1 MIGRAVEALTEQI
14 RQANDIVDVVGSY
27 VSVRRAGRVF
37 KALCPFH
44 NEKTPSFHINPEK
57 QIFKCFGCGAGGDV
71 FKFIQRREN
80 VGFVEAKAILAA
92 RVGISLEPEKSGPT
106 GITKAELDRVN
117 RWAQQWFARQLA
129 GPGGA
134 IAREYATGRGF
145 SDASVARFELGFAP
159 DGWDS
164 LIQAAAKQR
173 IPTELLKEAGLIKIK
188 DDGPTRQYDGFRN
201 RLMFPIRDPMNRIIG
216 FGGRTLGD
224 DPAKYINS
232 PQNALFD
239 KSRCL
244 FGVHIA
250 KGAFDSA
257 RQAVVVEGYM
267 DCLLL
272 QQAGIE
278 NVVATLGTALT
289 ADHVQMLRRYVDGV
303 ILVFDSDEAG
313 RRAADRALEV
323 ALAGDLEIRLAQVP
337 TGKDPADYV
346 QSEGPEAFRTVLTS
360 AIGALECKWNQVL
373 THRRSNSGATDQRR
387 ALDEFMGLISASG
400 SLQKAD
406 PIRKGLILNQLGKLL
421 GLPADEINR
430 NLALAARRQSS
441 RSERPDDSVAVGPPS
456 RVEGGAASVATL
468 HLLEVLLNEP
478 SYFDSVSRHFV
489 PDRLAHPM
497 DANIAASFIEY
508 VGETEQFELSEFI
521 SRFESIETAQRVTD
535 LHLAGADRGNFG
547 GTVEGA
553 VARLEQLNLQGRGR
567 QLLSTLSRPAALAS
581 GADGRLEEAASAEG
595 ADRDVFLAASE
606 VVRSVGHFSARRHR
620 GEAGRAPAATRES
633 D

>member
-1 MIGRAVEALTEQI
+1 MIGRAIEAQTEQI

-27 VSVRRAGRVF
+27 VAVRRAGRVF

-80 VGFVEAKAILAA
+80 VGFMEARAILAA
-92 RVGISLEPEKSGPT
+92 RVGISLEKADAKSSG
-106 GITKAELDRVN
+106 GVTKAELDRVN
-117 RWAQQWFARQLA
+117 RWAQLWFVKQFTSPNGAAARN
-129 GPGGA
+129 
-134 IAREYATGRGF
+134 YASSRGF
-145 SDASVARFELGFAP
+145 SDLSITRFELGFAP
-159 DGWDS
+159 ASWEQ
-164 LIQAAAKQR
+164 LTEAAARQGVP
-173 IPTELLKEAGLIKIK
+173 IPLLKEAGLIKSK
-188 DDGPTRQYDGFRN
+188 EETPGRHYDAFRN
-201 RLMFPIRDPMNRIIG
+201 RLMFPIRDPMTRIIG

-224 DPAKYINS
+224 EPAKYINS
-232 PQNALFD
+232 PQNMLFD

-250 KGAFDSA
+250 KGAFEA
-257 RQAVVVEGYM
+257 TRHAVVVEGYM

-289 ADHVQMLRRYVDGV
+289 SEHVQMLRRYVDSV
-303 ILVFDSDEAG
+303 TLVFDSDEAG
-313 RRAADRALEV
+313 MRAADRALEV
-323 ALAGDLEIRLAQVP
+323 ALAGDLDIRLARVP

-346 QSEGPEAFRTVLTS
+346 QAEGPDAFRSVLTS

-387 ALDEFMGLISASG
+387 ALDEFMGLIAASG
-400 SLQKAD
+400 SLQQAD

-430 NLALAARRQSS
+430 NLTLAAKRQGS
-441 RSERPDDSVAVGPPS
+441 RVEQPALSPVSMSVS

-478 SYFDSVSRHFV
+478 TYFDSVSRHFD
-489 PDRLAHPM
+489 PARLANET
-497 DANIAASFIEY
+497 DANIAAALIEY
-508 VGETEQFELSEFI
+508 VREAERFELSEFI

-535 LHLAGADRGNFG
+535 LQFAGSHRGNYG

-567 QLLSTLSRPAALAS
+567 QLLSTLFRPA
-581 GADGRLEEAASAEG
+581 AASAEEMALESSG
-595 ADRDVFLAASE
+595 DGVERDVFLAASD
-606 VVRSVGHFSARRHR
+606 VVRKSGQFAARRHK
-620 GEAGRAPAATRES
+620 GEIGRIA
-633 D
+633 

>member
-27 VSVRRAGRVF
+27 VAVRRAGRVF

-80 VGFVEAKAILAA
+80 VGFVEARAILAA
-92 RVGISLEPEKSGPT
+92 RVGISIEVNEAKTAG
-106 GITKAELDRVN
+106 GVTKAELDRVN
-117 RWAQQWFARQLA
+117 RWAQAWFAKQFN
-129 GPGGA
+129 GPNGA
-134 IAREYATGRGF
+134 AARGYASSRGF
-145 SDASVARFELGFAP
+145 SDISITRFELGFAP
-159 DGWDS
+159 IGWDN
-164 LIQAAAKQR
+164 LTKAAARQG
-173 IPTELLKEAGLIKIK
+173 IPIPLLKEAGLIKIK
-188 DDGPTRQYDGFRN
+188 DDGPDRQYDGFRN
-201 RLMFPIRDPMNRIIG
+201 RLMFPIRDPMTRIIG

-224 DPAKYINS
+224 EPAKYINS
-232 PQNALFD
+232 PQNMLFD

-250 KGAFDSA
+250 KSAFEA
-257 RQAVVVEGYM
+257 TKHAVVVEGYM

-272 QQAGIE
+272 QQAGVE

-289 ADHVQMLRRYVDGV
+289 AEHVQMLRRYVDGV
-303 ILVFDSDEAG
+303 TLVFDSDEAG
-313 RRAADRALEV
+313 IRAADRALEV
-323 ALAGDLEIRLAQVP
+323 ALAGDLDIRLARVP
-337 TGKDPADYV
+337 TGKDPADFV
-346 QSEGPEAFRTVLTS
+346 LAEGPEAFRTVLTS

-387 ALDEFMGLISASG
+387 ALDEFMGLIAASG
-400 SLQKAD
+400 SLQQAD

-430 NLALAARRQSS
+430 NLTLAARRQ
-441 RSERPDDSVAVGPPS
+441 GS
-456 RVEGGAASVATL
+456 RVEQPASSPVSMSVSRIEGGAASVATL

-478 SYFDSVSRHFV
+478 TYFDAISRHFV
-489 PDRLAHPM
+489 PARLANDT
-497 DANIAASFIEY
+497 DANIAAAFIEY
-508 VGETEQFELSEFI
+508 VREAERFELSEFI

-535 LHLAGADRGNFG
+535 LQFAGAHRGNYG

-567 QLLSTLSRPAALAS
+567 QLLSTLYRPAATAEERVSETS
-581 GADGRLEEAASAEG
+581 GAELDGSIE
-595 ADRDVFLAASE
+595 RDVFLAASD
-606 VVRSVGHFSARRHR
+606 VVRKTGQFAARRHK
-620 GEAGRAPAATRES
+620 GEVGRTPAAQ
-633 D
+633 

>member
-1 MIGRAVEALTEQI
+1 VIGRATEALTEQI

-27 VSVRRAGRVF
+27 VSVRKVGRVF

-44 NEKTPSFHINPEK
+44 NEKTPSFQVNPEK
-57 QIFKCFGCGAGGDV
+57 QIFKCFGCGVGGDV

-80 VGFVEAKAILAA
+80 VGFVEARAILAA
-92 RVGISLEPEKSGPT
+92 RVGISLETDRATPVG
-106 GITKAELDRVN
+106 GISKAELDRVN

-129 GPGGA
+129 GPSGEA
-134 IAREYATGRGF
+134 ARRYAASRGF
-145 SDASVARFELGFAP
+145 SDASVVRFELGFAP
-159 DGWDS
+159 DGWEN
-164 LIQAAAKQR
+164 LVQAAARQR
-173 IPTELLKEAGLIKIK
+173 IPTDLLKEAGLVKFK
-188 DDGPTRQYDGFRN
+188 DDDRSRQYDGFRN
-201 RLMFPIRDPMNRIIG
+201 RLMFPIRDPMNRVIG

-224 DPAKYINS
+224 DQAKYINS

-250 KGAFDSA
+250 KGAFDST
-257 RQAVVVEGYM
+257 RHAVVVEGYM

-303 ILVFDSDEAG
+303 TLVFDSDEAG
-313 RRAADRALEV
+313 MRAADRALEV
-323 ALAGDLEIRLAQVP
+323 ALAGDLEMRLARVP

-346 QSEGPEAFRTVLTS
+346 QAEGADAFRTVLTS
-360 AIGALECKWNQVL
+360 AVGALECKWNQVL

-387 ALDEFMGLISASG
+387 ALDEFMGLIVASG
-400 SLQKAD
+400 SLQQAD

-421 GLPADEINR
+421 GLPAEEINR
-430 NLALAARRQSS
+430 NLALAGRRQAS
-441 RSERPDDSVAVGPPS
+441 RSEREAPQTAGVSVS
-456 RVEGGAASVATL
+456 RIEGGAASVATL

-478 SYFDSVSRHFV
+478 TYFDSVSRHFD
-489 PDRLAHPM
+489 PNRLANEM
-497 DANIAASFIEY
+497 DANIGHAFIKY
-508 VGETEQFELSEFI
+508 VADAEQFELSEFI
-521 SRFESIETAQRVTD
+521 SRFESLETAQRVTD

-553 VARLEQLNLQGRGR
+553 VARLEQLSLQGRGR
-567 QLLSTLSRPAALAS
+567 HLLSTLARPALPQGEITPS
-581 GADGRLEEAASAEG
+581 DSADGG
-595 ADRDVFLAASE
+595 DRDVFLAASE
-606 VVRSVGHFSARRHR
+606 VVRSSSHFSARRHR
-620 GEAGRAPAATRES
+620 GDIGRTPAAAQES

>member
-1 MIGRAVEALTEQI
+1 MIGRAVEAQTEQI

-27 VSVRRAGRVF
+27 VAVRKAGRVF

-80 VGFVEAKAILAA
+80 VGFMEARAILAA
-92 RVGISLEPEKSGPT
+92 RVGISLEVTQSKSPG
-106 GITKAELDRVN
+106 GVTKAELDRVN
-117 RWAQQWFARQLA
+117 RWAQLWFVKQFTS
-129 GPGGA
+129 PGGA
-134 IAREYATGRGF
+134 AARAYAANRGF
-145 SDASVARFELGFAP
+145 SDSSIARFELGFAP
-159 DGWDS
+159 VGWENLTES
-164 LIQAAAKQR
+164 AARQG
-173 IPTELLKEAGLIKIK
+173 IPIPLLKEAGLIKNK
-188 DDGPTRQYDGFRN
+188 EETPGRHYDAFRN
-201 RLMFPIRDPMNRIIG
+201 RLMFPIRDPMTRIIG

-224 DPAKYINS
+224 EPAKYINS
-232 PQNALFD
+232 PQNMLFD

-250 KGAFDSA
+250 KGAFEA
-257 RQAVVVEGYM
+257 TKHAVVVEGYM

-289 ADHVQMLRRYVDGV
+289 AEHVQMLRRYVDSV
-303 ILVFDSDEAG
+303 TLVFDSDEAG
-313 RRAADRALEV
+313 IRAADRALEV
-323 ALAGDLEIRLAQVP
+323 ALAGDLDIRLARVP
-337 TGKDPADYV
+337 TGKDPADFV
-346 QSEGPEAFRTVLTS
+346 LAEGPDAFRTVLTS
-360 AIGALECKWNQVL
+360 AVGALECKWNQVL

-387 ALDEFMGLISASG
+387 ALDEFMGLIVASG
-400 SLQKAD
+400 SLQQAD

-430 NLALAARRQSS
+430 NLTLAARRQ
-441 RSERPDDSVAVGPPS
+441 GS
-456 RVEGGAASVATL
+456 RVDPAASSPIPTGASRIDGGAASVATL

-478 SYFDSVSRHFV
+478 TYFDSVSRHFD
-489 PDRLAHPM
+489 PARLANET
-497 DANIAASFIEY
+497 DANIAASLVEY
-508 VGETEQFELSEFI
+508 VKESERFELSEFI

-535 LHLAGADRGNFG
+535 LQFAGAHRGNYG

-567 QLLSTLSRPAALAS
+567 QLLSTLFRPAATPAEAMPPES
-581 GADGRLEEAASAEG
+581 GAELDGGIE
-595 ADRDVFLAASE
+595 RDVFLAASD
-606 VVRSVGHFSARRHR
+606 VVRKSGQFAARRHK
-620 GEAGRAPAATRES
+620 GEIGRTPA
-633 D
+633 